1 MSCQMVAA
9 VVVPA
14 GGGRAGR
21 LRAGGGGV
29 AAQARRG
36 APLRHTALTLPHLPC
51 SLRQRALQHTG
62 TIFVS

>member
-1 MSCQMVAA
+1 MVAA

-21 LRAGGGGV
+21 LRAGRGRV

-36 APLRHTALTLPHLPC
+36 AAVRHAALAIPHI
-51 SLRQRALQHTG
+51 SRA
-62 TIFVS
+62 I

>member
-1 MSCQMVAA
+1 MVTLAVVQMVAA

-21 LRAGGGGV
+21 LRAGGGRV

-36 APLRHTALTLPHLPC
+36 AAVRHAAVAVPHLPC
-51 SLRQRALQHTG
+51 AL
-62 TIFVS
+62 